1 MQDKLTN
8 TCPSTTS
15 AHCDQWHG
23 VLGNSI
29 NELHPHFPWPHIT
42 YEHTNTRPYSLFRV
56 ISFRRQD
63 CEVSI
68 MMSPYLYCINVSP
81 VVHSSKYT
89 HSHLCIPRLH
99 FCSVVVI
106 FLTGQ
111 LTCPT
116 FSHADAGDIIAA
128 HLPKLKNL
136 RKVKVKY
143 MNPVPILLSARSC
156 GKLDKVV
163 IEDPQHCKVGF
174 LYTSVTPIHGQ
185 FTIFRRLG

>member
-1 MQDKLTN
+1 MTN

-63 CEVSI
+63 CEVLI

-99 FCSVVVI
+99 FCSVVEI
-106 FLTGQ
+106 FFDWPTHTSNFR
-111 LTCPT
+111 TCRCWQCHCYPPAQVEEPT
-116 FSHADAGDIIAA
+116 QGGSKVHEPCANPLVCQIMWQTSCDDHQESQTLQGRHFTYLSHTYSWSI
-128 HLPKLKNL
+128 H
-136 RKVKVKY
+136 
-143 MNPVPILLSARSC
+143 
-156 GKLDKVV
+156 
-163 IEDPQHCKVGF
+163 
-174 LYTSVTPIHGQ
+174 SV
-185 FTIFRRLG
+185 